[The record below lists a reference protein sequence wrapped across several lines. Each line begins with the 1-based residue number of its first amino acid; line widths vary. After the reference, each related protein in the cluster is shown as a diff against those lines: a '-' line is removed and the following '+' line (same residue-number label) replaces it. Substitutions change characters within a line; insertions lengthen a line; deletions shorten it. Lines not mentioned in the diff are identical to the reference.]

1 MTVGA
6 GAQHLLVG
14 GLCVAA
20 FSSLVRLFGRWITQ
34 TWSCP
39 STATPAAWPMI
50 QLLGSVCGHDGS
62 TWKRGMSL
70 AKAAGVAKAMADN
83 KMAVLMFSSWWPAR
97 FPRGYWPLSARGI
110 VGFARDVTPRGCQL

>member
-1 MTVGA
+1 MTGGA

-14 GLCVAA
+14 GSSVAA

-34 TWSCP
+34 TRSCV

-50 QLLGSVCGHDGS
+50 QLLGSVRGHDGS
-62 TWKRGMSL
+62 TSKRGMSL

-83 KMAVLMFSSWWPAR
+83 KMAVLMFPPRWPPR
-97 FPRGYWPLSARGI
+97 FLAGYCPG
-110 VGFARDVTPRGCQL
+110 VGAGKS